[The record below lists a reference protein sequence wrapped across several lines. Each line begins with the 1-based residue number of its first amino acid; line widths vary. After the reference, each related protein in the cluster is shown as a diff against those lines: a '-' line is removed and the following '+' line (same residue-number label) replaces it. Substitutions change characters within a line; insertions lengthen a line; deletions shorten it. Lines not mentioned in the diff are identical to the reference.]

1 MSSILNTTNM
11 ATVVSKRSIGSFT
24 GYVCIEEV
32 GNDELEITEHPVQQG
47 SSITDHAFI
56 KPPELSIQFIYGYGE
71 TPLSEIYSNL
81 IKLQESREPF
91 SIVTGKRVYNNML
104 CKSLGV
110 TTDVTSENILSIRGD
125 FRQII
130 IVSVETTI
138 VPAKDKQSMPK
149 KTNNT
154 ENQGD
159 KKATPVQNGQVSQS
173 DLLSLSGSIR
183 SLF

>member
-1 MSSILNTTNM
+1 MSSVLNTNSM
-11 ATVVSKRSIGSFT
+11 ATIVSKRSIANFT
-24 GYVCIEEV
+24 GYVCLEEQST
-32 GNDELEITEHPVQQG
+32 DQLEITEHPVQQG
-47 SSITDHAFI
+47 STITDHAFI

-81 IKLQESREPF
+81 IELQASRDPF

-104 CKSLGV
+104 IKSLGV
-110 TTDVTSENILSIRGD
+110 TTDVTSENILSVRAD

-130 IVSVETTI
+130 IVAVETTI

-159 KKATPVQNGQVSQS
+159 KKATPVQNGQTSES
-173 DLLSLSGSIR
+173 DLSTLVGNFGGLI
-183 SLF
+183 